1 LSKQLNVE
9 TKSLIINITH
19 QEVTK
24 MQKHG
29 VHNLRDRYVSCST
42 FQQSGK
48 FGRLFPGLPAHEP
61 NPRDLVALGVKGGPM
76 DEGQSDPRP
85 DSRTIPAGFTFL
97 GQLIDHDI
105 TFDPTSSLERQNDPS
120 AIRNFRTPL
129 LELDCVYG
137 SGPGASPYLYD
148 QTDPDKLLTGTLEN
162 PADLPRNSQKTALI
176 GDPRNDENL
185 IVSQLQLAFLKLHNA
200 VVDYLRAQGVASAQ
214 VFKEAQRLVRWH
226 YQWVVVHEFLPL
238 TIGQFLVD
246 EILRD
251 GPSYYQPGPRP
262 FMPVEFSVAAYRFG
276 HSQVRAA
283 YKVNEAITQEL
294 FDLPFFAPIQ
304 PHQVIDWTNFFHITS
319 SNPPQ
324 FSRQIDAKLSRTL
337 LDLQPPIVSADAP
350 AERRSLAVRNLM
362 RGASFDLPSGQTV
375 AKAMGLTPLS
385 DEELG
390 LATWDGFKEAAPLW
404 FYILKEAEV
413 QTGGETLGQVGGR
426 IVGEVL
432 IGLLQADPMSYFNLE
447 PRWQPNQDIAPEG
460 RMVDLLKFAGVGPAS
475 KPTTTSEST
484 PSAVTN
490 NNLADLE
497 ILVNTELAASKI
509 ESAPAQMD
517 PKPLAGQPR
526 LRDLEIVPADAD
538 TPPKFLRDGRPFD
551 VRLTLDLTE
560 TEVPDNTPL
569 TYAKPLN
576 NGGPRLIISQ
586 ARDTFT
592 PADTFVINMSGQALS
607 SGLYRL
613 EASVT
618 LKVLP
623 NGPDLTTHPE
633 GTLVQVY

>member
-1 LSKQLNVE
+1 
-9 TKSLIINITH
+9 
-19 QEVTK
+19 

-29 VHNLRDRYVSCST
+29 VHYLRDSYVSCSP

-61 NPRDLVALGVKGGPM
+61 KQPDLVAIGLKGGPM
-76 DEGQSDPRP
+76 DEGSLDPPP
-85 DSRTIPAGFTFL
+85 DSSTIPAGFTFF
-97 GQLIDHDI
+97 GQFIDHDI
-105 TFDPTSSLERQNDPS
+105 TFDPTSSLERQNDPT

-137 SGPGASPYLYD
+137 SGPGANPHLYD
-148 QTDPDKLLTGTLEN
+148 RRDPDKLLIGTPDN
-162 PADLPRNSQKTALI
+162 PQDLPRNRQGTALI

-185 IVSQLQLAFLKLHNA
+185 IVSQLQLAFLKFHNA
-200 VVDYLRAQGVASAQ
+200 VVDYLREEGIEPKNL
-214 VFKEAQRLVRWH
+214 FKEAQRLVRWH
-226 YQWVVVHEFLPL
+226 YQWLVVHEFLPL
-238 TIGQFLVD
+238 IIGQHLVD

-251 GPSYYQPGPRP
+251 GPRYYHPATTP
-262 FMPVEFSVAAYRFG
+262 FMPVEFSVATYRFG

-283 YKVNEAITQEL
+283 YKVNEEITMEL

-304 PHQVIDWTNFFHITS
+304 PEQLVDWSNFFHISS

-324 FSRQIDAKLSRTL
+324 FSRRIDTKLSQTL
-337 LDLQPPIVSADAP
+337 LDLQPPIVSPDAP
-350 AERRSLAVRNLM
+350 PERRSLAVRNLI
-362 RGASFDLPSGQTV
+362 RGTSFDLPSGQTV

-385 DEELG
+385 DAELG
-390 LATWDGFKEAAPLW
+390 LSPGGAAPLW

-432 IGLLQADPMSYFNLE
+432 IGLLKADPMSYFNLE
-447 PRWQPNQDIAPEG
+447 PRWYPDPDIAPEG
-460 RMVDLLKFAGVGPAS
+460 RIVDLLKFAGVVPVASAPGSTETVPAAA
-475 KPTTTSEST
+475 
-484 PSAVTN
+484 AVN
-490 NNLADLE
+490 RLADLE
-497 ILVNTELAASKI
+497 TLVNKELS
-509 ESAPAQMD
+509 SAKVEVAGSVPVGMIT
-517 PKPLAGQPR
+517 PPSAGQPH
-526 LRDLEIVPADAD
+526 LRELEIISAS
-538 TPPKFLRDGRPFD
+538 TNTSSSFLRDGQPFD

-560 TEVPDNTPL
+560 TDVPGNGPL
-569 TYAKPLN
+569 GYAATTYAKPLN
-576 NGGPRLIISQ
+576 NGGPRLIVSQ

-592 PADTFVINMSGQALS
+592 PADTFVINMAGRALT

-618 LKVLP
+618 LTLLP